1 VKRGRP
7 DARRFLRMRQAR
19 SEQIFWELVRD
30 RRFAGL
36 KFRRQYAIAGFVTD
50 FYCARLKLAVEL
62 DGGIHQSQTER
73 DHARDGLIAHYG
85 IRVVRIT
92 NDELANDPNEVLV
105 RLRSLI
111 WQPRIAPSPS
121 PSDGEG
127 DGG

>member
-1 VKRGRP
+1 
-7 DARRFLRMRQAR
+7 MRQTR

-50 FYCARLKLAVEL
+50 FYCAQLKLAVEL
-62 DGGIHQSQTER
+62 DGEIHQSLTER
-73 DHARDGLIAHYG
+73 DRARDALITNRG
-85 IRVVRIT
+85 IRVLRIT
-92 NDELANDPNEVLV
+92 NDELAKDREGVLA

-111 WQPRIAPSPS
+111 GQPRIAPSPS